1 MQEQEKE
8 SITTNQSEL
17 ILRNA
22 QNKVANPGSCSHGK
36 DTSDELAEFDIVNDD
51 RPAISPHVGLFA
63 RLTQEL
69 KKYCRN
75 QRVQEKKDDQ
85 KTTNQSELGLRN
97 ARKQWQAQE
106 ART

>member
-1 MQEQEKE
+1 M
-8 SITTNQSEL
+8 
-17 ILRNA
+17 RNA
-22 QNKVANPGSCSHGK
+22 QKKGGKPRKLDHGK

-97 ARKQWQAQE
+97 AKKQWQAQE